1 MILLTVLFLNYLR
14 YDYSGEESNNN
25 VSSSA
30 AKANT
35 FDSTG
40 KYVKIYLQQITWLLI
55 TLFHEKQIPNSDF
68 Q

>member
-35 FDSTG
+35 FDSAG
-40 KYVKIYLQQITWLLI
+40 KYVQIYLQQILI